1 MSNQFASLFRA
12 WLEREGIT
20 RNQASARLGTASQTP
35 YDYADGETLP
45 QRRLIP
51 DLAQRMGLDV
61 EQVRAA
67 VEADRAARRSV
78 DAPAD
83 PGTTDAAAP
92 TTGRACVPPTAPTG
106 AGW

>member
-1 MSNQFASLFRA
+1 MGQFATLFRA

-20 RNQASARLGTASQTP
+20 RSQAIARLGTASQSP
-35 YDYADGETLP
+35 YGYASGETLP

-67 VEADRAARRSV
+67 VEADRAARRAVGPDS
-78 DAPAD
+78 
-83 PGTTDAAAP
+83 DAAAP
-92 TTGRACVPPTAPTG
+92 TNDRASVSPTAPTG

>member
-1 MSNQFASLFRA
+1 MPQQFASLFRA

-20 RNQASARLGTASQTP
+20 RSQAIARLGTASQSP
-35 YDYADGETLP
+35 YGYASGETLP

-67 VEADRAARRSV
+67 VEADRAARRAA
-78 DAPAD
+78 DASAD
-83 PGTTDAAAP
+83 PGPVDAAAP
-92 TTGRACVPPTAPTG
+92 TTGRACVPPAAPTG